1 MNEKCNNCDHEH
13 ACVPFFLHENAMM
26 HKDAD
31 NERMKSVVLW
41 MRQIV
46 FALCAV
52 VVIVVGTLVAYYT
65 SRTQMWNDTISKLNA
80 TILELSHNGSP
91 GTEVTDGLYKHSDP

>member
-1 MNEKCNNCDHEH
+1 MFL
-13 ACVPFFLHENAMM
+13 FFLHENAMM

-31 NERMKSVVLW
+31 NERMKSVVQW

-46 FALCAV
+46 FTLCAV
-52 VVIVVGTLVAYYT
+52 VVIVVVTLVAYYT
-65 SRTQMWNDTISKLNA
+65 SRTQMWNDTISKLNT

-91 GTEVTDGLYKHSDP
+91 GTEVADGIHEQPDP

>member
-1 MNEKCNNCDHEH
+1 MEEKCRNCDHEQ

-31 NERMKSVVLW
+31 NERMKCVVQW

-46 FALCAV
+46 FSLCAV
-52 VVIVVGTLVAYYT
+52 VVIVVVTLVAYYT
-65 SRTQMWNDTISKLNA
+65 TRTQMWNDTISKLNA

-91 GTEVTDGLYKHSDP
+91 GTEVADGLYKQPDP